1 MSKKTVRPA
10 TRILM
15 KVECSMPPEIHNE
28 KLDAWARHPHGFVV
42 VKNNKYVTVKDAIE
56 AWATGDVS
64 GVDGLKIGQN
74 VSPYEIGA
82 AVSDRIPQIYVKSV
96 KIALH
101 EETPAAAE
109 LTCTVAQIYTIAE
122 SDITVTVE

>member
-42 VKNNKYVTVKDAIE
+42 VKNNKYVTVKDAIASTDTVRVVHAPSGGKALMRE
-56 AWATGDVS
+56 LEEIREEYDLNPNGFYPRLVIVPEGVEKYPAWS
-64 GVDGLKIGQN
+64 QF
-74 VSPYEIGA
+74 SQRA
-82 AVSDRIPQIYVKSV
+82 ALI
-96 KIALH
+96 
-101 EETPAAAE
+101 
-109 LTCTVAQIYTIAE
+109 
-122 SDITVTVE
+122 VEV

>member
-42 VKNNKYVTVKDAIE
+42 VKNNKYVTVKDVVEATDTVRIVHAPVGLRALTKTLSKIRDEFDEKTEKKFKPMVLIVPDGVEGSPMWTFIE
-56 AWATGDVS
+56 
-64 GVDGLKIGQN
+64 
-74 VSPYEIGA
+74 PRA
-82 AVSDRIPQIYVKSV
+82 AHI
-96 KIALH
+96 
-101 EETPAAAE
+101 
-109 LTCTVAQIYTIAE
+109 
-122 SDITVTVE
+122 VEV